1 MRDVAMKKWMLLI
14 ILSLTMFLVACS
26 DDEEASDEQA
36 NQAENQED
44 QAQQQEPLEISDE
57 EVVDEGE
64 SVVVVNGSEVNGT
77 TYNAAYSLVKSMMH
91 QSEQDTSDL
100 DALKDQTVDF
110 LVEQELMLQEA
121 NNVGI
126 EVTEEELEEELKAY
140 KESANEDQFN
150 TMLEQL
156 NMTEENFKNQL
167 RYDLTTME
175 YVEQEFE
182 VEVTDKEVEELY
194 NQMTEQS
201 EGEAQELS
209 EVEDQIRASIEQQKQ
224 QQQYA
229 EKVEELKESAEIDKK
244 I

>member
-1 MRDVAMKKWMLLI
+1 MKKWTLLI

-26 DDEEASDEQA
+26 DDEEASNEQA
-36 NQAENQED
+36 NQDENQEQQD
-44 QAQQQEPLEISDE
+44 QQGQQQEPLEITDE
-57 EVVDEGE
+57 EVVDKKE
-64 SVVVVNGSEVNGT
+64 SVVVVNGTEVNGT

-91 QSEQDTSDL
+91 QSGQDTSDL
-100 DALKDQTVDF
+100 EALKDQTVDF

-121 NNVGI
+121 NNAGI
-126 EVTEEELEEELKAY
+126 EVTDKELEEELKAY
-140 KESANEDQFN
+140 KESANEGQFT

-156 NMTEENFKNQL
+156 NMTEENFKHQL

-209 EVEDQIRASIEQQKQ
+209 EVEDQIRAQIEQQKQ

-229 EKVEELKESAEIDKK
+229 QKVEELKESAEIDKK

>member
-1 MRDVAMKKWMLLI
+1 MKKWTLLI

-26 DDEEASDEQA
+26 DDEAESDEQA

-57 EVVDEGE
+57 EVVNEGE

-91 QSEQDTSDL
+91 QSGQDTSDL

-126 EVTEEELEEELKAY
+126 EVTDEELEEELKAY
-140 KESANEDQFN
+140 KESADEGQFN

-209 EVEDQIRASIEQQKQ
+209 EVEDQLRASIEQQKQ

-229 EKVEELKESAEIDKK
+229 QKVEELKESAEIDKK

>member
-1 MRDVAMKKWMLLI
+1 MKKWMLLI

>member
-1 MRDVAMKKWMLLI
+1 MKKWTLLI

-26 DDEEASDEQA
+26 DDEAGSDEQA

-44 QAQQQEPLEISDE
+44 QAQQQEPLEISAE
-57 EVVDEGE
+57 EVVNEGE

-91 QSEQDTSDL
+91 QSGQDTSDL

-126 EVTEEELEEELKAY
+126 EVTDAELEEELKAY
-140 KESANEDQFN
+140 KESAEEGQFN

-209 EVEDQIRASIEQQKQ
+209 EVEDQLRASIEQQKQ

-229 EKVEELKESAEIDKK
+229 QKVEELKESAEIDKK

>member
-1 MRDVAMKKWMLLI
+1 MKKWTLLI

-26 DDEEASDEQA
+26 DDEAESDEQA

-57 EVVDEGE
+57 EVVNEGE

-91 QSEQDTSDL
+91 QSGQDTSDL

-126 EVTEEELEEELKAY
+126 EVTDKELEEELKAY
-140 KESANEDQFN
+140 KESADEGQFN

-209 EVEDQIRASIEQQKQ
+209 EVEDQLRASIEQQKQ

-229 EKVEELKESAEIDKK
+229 QKVEELKESAEIDKK

>member
-1 MRDVAMKKWMLLI
+1 MRDVAMKKWTLLI

-26 DDEEASDEQA
+26 DDEAGSDEQA

-44 QAQQQEPLEISDE
+44 QAQQQEPLEISAE
-57 EVVDEGE
+57 EVVNEGE

-91 QSEQDTSDL
+91 QSGQDTSDL

-126 EVTEEELEEELKAY
+126 EVTDAELEEELKAY
-140 KESANEDQFN
+140 KESAEEGQFN

-209 EVEDQIRASIEQQKQ
+209 EVEDQLRASIEQQKQ

-229 EKVEELKESAEIDKK
+229 QKVEELKESAEIDKK

>member
-1 MRDVAMKKWMLLI
+1 MRDVAMKKWTLLI

-26 DDEEASDEQA
+26 DDEAESDEQA

-57 EVVDEGE
+57 EVVNEGE

-91 QSEQDTSDL
+91 QSGQDTSDL

-126 EVTEEELEEELKAY
+126 EVTDKELEEELKAY
-140 KESANEDQFN
+140 KESADEGQFN

-209 EVEDQIRASIEQQKQ
+209 EVEDQLRASIEQQKQ

-229 EKVEELKESAEIDKK
+229 QKVEELKESAEIDKK